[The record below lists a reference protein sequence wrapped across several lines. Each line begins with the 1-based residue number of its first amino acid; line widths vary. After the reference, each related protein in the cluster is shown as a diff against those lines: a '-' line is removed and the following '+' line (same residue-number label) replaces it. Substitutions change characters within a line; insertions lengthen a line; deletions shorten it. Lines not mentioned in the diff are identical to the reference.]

1 MAITFQDGR
10 DSFEHQKSVIT
21 SLKKEQIKYLSL
33 GNLFSDAPLPNK
45 LSKGMGIS
53 LAVQL
58 FAQCCKSTEGQ
69 EIAQRSGAH
78 WDQKINGQRAKA

>member
-33 GNLFSDAPLPNK
+33 GNLFSDAPLPVLTSSVRGWEFPLQFSCLPNAVK
-45 LSKGMGIS
+45 VQKG
-53 LAVQL
+53 
-58 FAQCCKSTEGQ
+58 
-69 EIAQRSGAH
+69 R
-78 WDQKINGQRAKA
+78 R